1 MIHLT
6 SLYIINVGINM
17 DISEKLNELI
27 STKDKLSLLEQRQDA
42 LKSIMDG
49 IVLMDG
55 IDDTLIDCKSYA
67 YISKLTYNVECRTLV
82 MINGKEVAIENE
94 ISEYELSSGLL
105 SENTVRKIKS
115 DISDRIANM
124 VFGSS
129 LTAMNRELQLAKKH
143 KFHADA
149 IAKRNSIAKP

>member
-1 MIHLT
+1 
-6 SLYIINVGINM
+6 V

-27 STKDKLSLLEQRQDA
+27 STEDKLSLLEQRQDA
-42 LKSIMDG
+42 LKSVMDG
-49 IVLMDG
+49 IVLMEG

-67 YISKLTYNVECRTLV
+67 YLDQLTCGVKCRTLV

-105 SENTVRKIKS
+105 SENTVSKIKS
-115 DISDRIANM
+115 DIAERIANM
-124 VFGSS
+124 VFGNS
-129 LTAMNRELQLAKKH
+129 LRAMQRESNLAKKH

-149 IAKRNSIAKP
+149 VAQRSSVTKPST